1 VAEPEQPP
9 RRRGDR
15 RQGVDRRQVDQ
26 GPPPGIP
33 ERRKGERRRAERRR
47 PGRVR
52 RWIVRPVVWFLLL
65 VVVLLAAALWYLYRP
80 AVQRQMLARLIPR
93 VEAYLGRDVS
103 VGQLRYS
110 LFPLWLELRDVR
122 VAGPRPGDLPILTVR
137 RIYAQAELRSLRQQV
152 LRLREVQAEGV
163 VAYVDRFLDGTDNWP
178 RPHRDG
184 GPATRKPWELDITSF
199 TVTDS
204 VLRFRD
210 EAVPMDLDA
219 QHIRVALL
227 GMGGT
232 DLQGR
237 AVAEAVTVRLPRAHP
252 YTAAVAGKIA
262 VHRDGMEIV
271 SARATSP
278 EATVS
283 GRGLVRWRG
292 EKRVDLK
299 INGSVAADVF
309 QRLGYIEDQVDGWF
323 QVDGSVGWKPG
334 VWGFRGQARASRLRA
349 LDWELTGVEASVV
362 GDRNAVWADVDR
374 ARYAGGGVT
383 GWVEV
388 TLPNRASKERGE
400 PGRDVRRTRLQLR
413 LDGIDAE
420 KFLDDSHIPVGDL
433 AARIGGTLDYR
444 FAETDWRHG
453 QGVGDMRLTAD
464 PRQGHGLAVAGGV
477 PLVIDRGVVSSQAVR
492 LFAPGQE
499 VTGAA
504 RYELP
509 SETGSI
515 DYHVQSSDLGPLAQA
530 LPVSPAA
537 DGGAPLWLPTQGA
550 GELSGTL
557 LLAPHATSTD
567 LHLSLTDAVARG
579 ISADRAEGSV
589 TLSGDAVEAMRLEL
603 AKGGGAA
610 LIAGRVEYA
619 KGSPWNVDLD
629 VAGWPVEAAQPWL
642 EFDLPATGPFTGSVT
657 LGGAGKSSRGEI
669 AGEVAPGTLFTVPVD
684 RLRTRMVWD
693 DAALRLEQLAASAPA
708 GEATLEGTMAFPGH
722 ELQMTLAAS
731 SLDAGKPPL
740 GDLLGGVRG
749 ALSFAGTIEGTL
761 DQPAIRGD
769 VVGERLELA
778 GRRLGED
785 GRAALHVDWSGSE
798 LQADGSLLGLAKL
811 SGGGAFDLER
821 ADLAF
826 AVEVDELGGLAGFA
840 PAGAPEVRGSAAG
853 ELRIAGPLTAPEVAL
868 RLDRLETTVA
878 GTPLVAQRPVRL
890 RLAGLDRGG
899 RLYFDS
905 FYLGTPD
912 GESEVVVAGSLGLA
926 ADAPLDL
933 RLQGVIE
940 NQWLKPILPGF
951 ELSGSS
957 DVLATVKGT
966 PEAPKVNGQAALRP
980 GVQLTSEALPEP
992 ITDVRGVALFYPDRL
1007 VVDRFLGEMG
1017 GGTLQATGTL
1027 EWPRPDQPTSARFQV
1042 ALRQV
1047 TMRYPEGWLSRGDAD
1062 LVWTIAGD
1070 EQTIRGQALLDRA
1083 LYLRDVDVGLVP
1095 LLQKFFRKQ
1104 RQEVAVAD
1112 EKLGDVQL
1120 NLQVR
1125 APGTVRIKN
1134 NLADLKGTAELT
1146 VRGSLA
1152 GPILFGRVEAEP
1164 GGRLVYAENDYR
1176 IERAT
1181 LTFANPYRVEPLLDL
1196 VATTRVSS
1204 YDVRLALF
1212 GNLERLNA
1220 TFSSDPPLPDLEV
1233 LSLLLSGAPGRLEDE
1248 LSQLRTPQTTENS
1261 AAEALLLGQAA
1272 SAITQRVGNLFG
1284 FDALRIEPL
1293 SRGGES
1299 VSSARVTVGKRI
1311 SRRVYLTY
1319 SYDPSST
1326 GGQRF
1331 QVQWEVGSG
1340 LSVLLT
1346 QEQNSYAV
1354 DVLWEHRF

>member
-1 VAEPEQPP
+1 
-9 RRRGDR
+9 
-15 RQGVDRRQVDQ
+15 
-26 GPPPGIP
+26 
-33 ERRKGERRRAERRR
+33 
-47 PGRVR
+47 
-52 RWIVRPVVWFLLL
+52 
-65 VVVLLAAALWYLYRP
+65 
-80 AVQRQMLARLIPR
+80 
-93 VEAYLGRDVS
+93 
-103 VGQLRYS
+103 
-110 LFPLWLELRDVR
+110 
-122 VAGPRPGDLPILTVR
+122 
-137 RIYAQAELRSLRQQV
+137 
-152 LRLREVQAEGV
+152 
-163 VAYVDRFLDGTDNWP
+163 
-178 RPHRDG
+178 
-184 GPATRKPWELDITSF
+184 
-199 TVTDS
+199 
-204 VLRFRD
+204 
-210 EAVPMDLDA
+210 
-219 QHIRVALL
+219 
-227 GMGGT
+227 
-232 DLQGR
+232 
-237 AVAEAVTVRLPRAHP
+237 
-252 YTAAVAGKIA
+252 
-262 VHRDGMEIV
+262 
-271 SARATSP
+271 
-278 EATVS
+278 
-283 GRGLVRWRG
+283 
-292 EKRVDLK
+292 
-299 INGSVAADVF
+299 
-309 QRLGYIEDQVDGWF
+309 
-323 QVDGSVGWKPG
+323 
-334 VWGFRGQARASRLRA
+334 
-349 LDWELTGVEASVV
+349 
-362 GDRNAVWADVDR
+362 
-374 ARYAGGGVT
+374 
-383 GWVEV
+383 
-388 TLPNRASKERGE
+388 
-400 PGRDVRRTRLQLR
+400 
-413 LDGIDAE
+413 
-420 KFLDDSHIPVGDL
+420 
-433 AARIGGTLDYR
+433 
-444 FAETDWRHG
+444 
-453 QGVGDMRLTAD
+453 
-464 PRQGHGLAVAGGV
+464 
-477 PLVIDRGVVSSQAVR
+477 
-492 LFAPGQE
+492 
-499 VTGAA
+499 
-504 RYELP
+504 
-509 SETGSI
+509 
-515 DYHVQSSDLGPLAQA
+515 
-530 LPVSPAA
+530 

-610 LIAGRVEYA
+610 LIAGRIEYA

-693 DAALRLEQLAASAPA
+693 DAALRLEQLVATAPA

-722 ELQMTLAAS
+722 ELRMTLAAS

-769 VVGERLELA
+769 IVGERLELA

-798 LQADGSLLGLAKL
+798 LRADGSLLGLAKL

-840 PAGAPEVRGSAAG
+840 PEGTPEIRGSAAG

-868 RLDRLETTVA
+868 RLDRLSTTVA
-878 GTPLVAQRPVRL
+878 GTPLVARRPVRL

-899 RLYFDS
+899 RLHFDS

-957 DVLATVKGT
+957 DVLATVRGT
-966 PEAPKVNGQAALRP
+966 PEAPKINGQAALRP

-992 ITDVRGVALFYPDRL
+992 ITDVWGVALFYPDRL
-1007 VVDRFLGEMG
+1007 VVDRFEGEMG
-1017 GGTLQATGTL
+1017 GGTLQATGAL
-1027 EWPRPDQPTSARFQV
+1027 EWPRPDVPTSARFQV

-1047 TMRYPEGWLSRGDAD
+1047 TVRYPEGWLSRGDAD

-1146 VRGSLA
+1146 VRGSVA

-1284 FDALRIEPL
+1284 FDAFRIEPL

-1326 GGQRF
+1326 GGQRV

-1340 LSVLLT
+1340 L
-1346 QEQNSYAV
+1346 
-1354 DVLWEHRF
+1354 